1 MGGEEEDVRH
11 REVPETVYSVHES
24 VVGSEGEDA
33 DAGQGNSEEVPQGER
48 AETAADGAGGAG
60 GAGVGDLRQGSCV
73 YVGCLLKRERF
84 VSAPAE

>member
-33 DAGQGNSEEVPQGER
+33 DAGQGNPEEVPQGER
-48 AETAADGAGGAG
+48 AETAADGAG